1 MMLWICKLTQTAG
14 QVRLTI
20 PKGLVKKKPFLKVG
34 YVQLDDKIDD
44 QIIIKEVKVDG
55 EKTVDGKIITDGAG

>member
-1 MMLWICKLTQTAG
+1 MLWICKLTESAG

-34 YVQLDDKIDD
+34 YVQLDDKTND
-44 QIIIKEVKVDG
+44 QIIIKGVNVDG
-55 EKTVDGKIITDGAG
+55 EKTIDRKNNITREDR